1 MGIQNFK
8 RRTKE
13 MNENSQIQELREQL
27 HAYSKE
33 RLVELCIK
41 LMREQEERYNN
52 NTGRFKSHQS
62 SYLNN

>member
-1 MGIQNFK
+1 
-8 RRTKE
+8 
-13 MNENSQIQELREQL
+13 MNENLQIQELREQL

-52 NTGRFKSHQS
+52 NMGRFKPRQS
-62 SYLNN
+62 SCLNN